1 MEKFYT
7 RPEFSD
13 ATGIAIRTL
22 ERWSKKKLPPAKYD
36 GKRPL
41 YSDAQIAVAKSLHQP
56 EFSGHKNSTATG
68 ETKSE
73 LIKNLDSPFL
83 PASDV
88 ITLDE
93 RANRIRALQADVQR
107 GIIQI
112 GFELIAAKEQVG
124 HGNWSAW
131 LENEFNWT
139 QRTANNFM
147 RVAERFGKMEN
158 VFHFK
163 PSTLQ
168 AMLAL
173 TEGTEQEF
181 IGTQA
186 EAGKPVE
193 LQSARELQR
202 NVKEFNAAR
211 VTSKNST
218 EEPTIDLSNRG
229 EFFSIFGHEPET
241 PADETATQPA
251 RADLPADDSAK
262 KLPTIA
268 LNRNESVCWY
278 TPQYI
283 IDAAREVLGTIDIDP
298 ASDSEANKTVKAIKF
313 YSVDEDGLLQDWRGR
328 IWLNPPFAN
337 GLIDKFVDK
346 LLAEIERGFVTA
358 AICLTDNATE
368 TRWFRRLADNSVAIV
383 FTTGRINFLKAGA
396 SHSGTPTRGQAFFYY
411 GDNPDKFFQVF
422 SNFGWCCRV
431 FADDFTAKK

>member
-7 RPEFSD
+7 RSDFSD

-22 ERWSKKKLPPAKYD
+22 ENWAKKKLPPAKYD
-36 GKRPL
+36 GRTPL
-41 YSDAQIAVAKSLHQP
+41 YSEAQIAVAKSLHQP

-73 LIKNLDSPFL
+73 LIKKLDSPFL

-218 EEPTIDLSNRG
+218 EEPTLDLSNSG
-229 EFFSIFGHEPET
+229 ETFSVFGREIDSAKRST
-241 PADETATQPA
+241 STVSIDETAAQILPSN
-251 RADLPADDSAK
+251 ADVPAK
-262 KLPTIA
+262 KLPPIA
-268 LNRNESVCWY
+268 LNRNETVCWY
-278 TPQYI
+278 TPQFI
-283 IDAAREVLGTIDIDP
+283 IDAAREVLGTIDLDP

-313 YSVDEDGLLQDWRGR
+313 YSV
-328 IWLNPPFAN
+328 
-337 GLIDKFVDK
+337 VDSRR
-346 LLAEIERGFVTA
+346 AEICTA
-358 AICLTDNATE
+358 
-368 TRWFRRLADNSVAIV
+368 V
-383 FTTGRINFLKAGA
+383 
-396 SHSGTPTRGQAFFYY
+396 
-411 GDNPDKFFQVF
+411 
-422 SNFGWCCRV
+422 
-431 FADDFTAKK
+431 